1 MPLPTYRK
9 IYTRYA
15 SHNHHNG
22 VFPFFYVLIVGI
34 TPNAFNI
41 SKYTLLYGH
50 YSMLVTLQK

>member
-15 SHNHHNG
+15 SCNHHND
-22 VFPFFYVLIVGI
+22 VFPLGI